1 MDDAHRSRMAP
12 ALHAL
17 NTGTVPDTFTHPGA
31 DRAAGALPTAPS
43 PRSRAGLLRLAPVL
57 TVAAFAVPIACGLVG
72 TLLPAFGYLPA
83 LGGERLG
90 LDAWRALL
98 HMPGFAT
105 SVQSTLLTGWA
116 ATVLSVLLA
125 FGVAGAL
132 HQRAGHR
139 RLGAL
144 LAPLLA
150 TPHAALAIGMAF
162 LLLPSGWL
170 VRWVSPWWT
179 GWTLPPDVATVG
191 HPSGWPLVLVLV
203 MKEVPFLLLVLASA
217 LQQVRAP
224 ALLAAARALGY
235 GPVQAWLKVVL
246 PQVYPQIRLPVYAV
260 LAFSLSVVDVAMVLG
275 PDNPPTLA
283 VQAVRWFG
291 APDLQ
296 MVFPAA
302 AAATLLLAVV
312 AASIGA
318 WRLAEVM
325 LRPLLR
331 LWLQR
336 GARSGALVPLARGGA
351 GLAALLAALALLA
364 LLGLLLWSVATPWR
378 FPDALP
384 PALTLQTWQR
394 QAMQLA
400 LPVWNTLASG
410 VASTLLALA
419 LVLACLENEARAA
432 LPHTAGP
439 ASGQTSRTGPARSLW
454 LLYVPLLV
462 PQVAFLFGL
471 QVLLVR
477 FGLDGTVGAVVWAHL
492 VFVLPYLFLAL
503 ADPWRAFDA
512 RYARAAASLGASP
525 WRVFWRI
532 KLPLLLHPLLVA
544 CAVAFAVSVAQYL
557 PTLFAG
563 AGRVATLTTEA
574 VTLSS
579 GADRR
584 VTGVWAVLQAL
595 LPLLAYALAA
605 GVPRLLQRQRQLRRR
620 A

>member
-1 MDDAHRSRMAP
+1 MPVSSAP
-12 ALHAL
+12 GLA
-17 NTGTVPDTFTHPGA
+17 TRRT
-31 DRAAGALPTAPS
+31 R
-43 PRSRAGLLRLAPVL
+43 PRGRLLRLAPVL
-57 TVAAFAVPIACGLVG
+57 TVAAFAMPIACGLIG

-83 LGGERLG
+83 LGGEHLG

-98 HMPGFAT
+98 HMPGFTT
-105 SVQSTLLTGWA
+105 SLQSTLVTGWA

-144 LAPLLA
+144 IAPLLA
-150 TPHAALAIGMAF
+150 TPHAALAIGLAF

-170 VRWVSPWWT
+170 VRWVSPGWS
-179 GWTLPPDVATVG
+179 GWTVPPDVATVG
-191 HPSGWPLVLVLV
+191 HPSGWPLVLALV
-203 MKEVPFLLLVLASA
+203 MKEVPFLLLMVASA

-224 ALLAAARALGY
+224 AQLAAARALGY
-235 GPVQAWLKVVL
+235 GPVQAWFKVVL
-246 PQVYPQIRLPVYAV
+246 PQIYPQIRLPVYAV
-260 LAFSLSVVDVAMVLG
+260 LAFSLSVVDVAIVLG
-275 PDNPPTLA
+275 PNNPSTLA
-283 VQAVRWFG
+283 VQAVRWFA
-291 APDLQ
+291 APDVR

-302 AAATLLLAVV
+302 AAATLLLGVVV
-312 AASIGA
+312 ASMGA
-318 WRLAEVM
+318 WRLAEIA
-325 LRPLLR
+325 LRPLLVR
-331 LWLQR
+331 WLER
-336 GARSGALVPLARGGA
+336 GARSGPGVPLARAGA
-351 GLAALLAALALLA
+351 GLAALLAVLALLA
-364 LLGLLLWSVATPWR
+364 LLGLLLWSVAAPWR

-394 QAMQLA
+394 QAAQLA
-400 LPVWNTLASG
+400 QPAWNTLGIG

-419 LVLACLENEARAA
+419 LVLACLENETRSA
-432 LPHTAGP
+432 LPHTAGH
-439 ASGQTSRTGPARSLW
+439 AGPARSLW

-471 QVLLVR
+471 QVLLVH

-503 ADPWRAFDA
+503 ADPWRAFDS
-512 RYARAAASLGASP
+512 RYTRAAASLGASP

-532 KLPLLLHPLLVA
+532 KLPLLLQPLLVA

-584 VTGVWAVLQAL
+584 VIGTWAVLQAL

-605 GVPRLLQRQRQLRRR
+605 GVPRLLQRRRQQRCR

>member
-1 MDDAHRSRMAP
+1 MAP

-17 NTGTVPDTFTHPGA
+17 KPGA
-31 DRAAGALPTAPS
+31 EPLDAGALRSRP
-43 PRSRAGLLRLAPVL
+43 PRSRASLLRLAPVL
-57 TVAAFAVPIACGLVG
+57 TVAAFALPIACGLVG

-83 LGGERLG
+83 LGGYQLG

-98 HMPGFAT
+98 GMPGFAT
-105 SVQSTLLTGWA
+105 SLQSTLLTGWA

-125 FGVAGAL
+125 LAVAGAL

-150 TPHAALAIGMAF
+150 MPHAALAIGMAF

-203 MKEVPFLLLVLASA
+203 MKEVPFLLLMVASA

-224 ALLAAARALGY
+224 AMLAAARAMGY

-246 PQVYPQIRLPVYAV
+246 PQIYPQIRLPVYAV

-291 APDLQ
+291 APDLR

-302 AAATLLLAVV
+302 AAATLLLGVV
-312 AASIGA
+312 VASIGV
-318 WRLAEVM
+318 WRLAEIA
-325 LRPLLR
+325 LRPLLQR
-331 LWLQR
+331 WLER
-336 GARSGALVPLARGGA
+336 GARSGALVPLARAGA
-351 GLAALLAALALLA
+351 GIGALLAMLALLA
-364 LLGLLLWSVATPWR
+364 LLGLLLWSVAAPWR

-394 QAMQLA
+394 QAAQLA
-400 LPVWNTLASG
+400 RPVWNTLAIG
-410 VASTLLALA
+410 LASTLLALA
-419 LVLACLENEARAA
+419 LVLACLENEVRAA
-432 LPHTAGP
+432 RPHSAGR
-439 ASGQTSRTGPARSLW
+439 STHRTGPARSLW

-503 ADPWRAFDA
+503 ADPWRAFDS

-532 KLPLLLHPLLVA
+532 KLPLLLAPLLGA

-584 VTGVWAVLQAL
+584 VIGTWAVLQAL
-595 LPLLAYALAA
+595 LPLLAYALAS
-605 GVPRLLQRQRQLRRR
+605 GVPRLLQRQRQRRR
-620 A
+620 KA

>member
-1 MDDAHRSRMAP
+1 MAP

-17 NTGTVPDTFTHPGA
+17 KTGAVPDAHAGVGTGTGTGV
-31 DRAAGALPTAPS
+31 LPTAP
-43 PRSRAGLLRLAPVL
+43 PRSRAHLLRLAPVL
-57 TVAAFAVPIACGLVG
+57 TVAAFALPIACGLVG

-98 HMPGFAT
+98 GMPGFAT

-116 ATVLSVLLA
+116 ATLLSVLLA
-125 FGVAGAL
+125 FGVASAL

-191 HPSGWPLVLVLV
+191 HPSGWPLVLALV
-203 MKEVPFLLLVLASA
+203 MKEVPFLLLMLASA

-224 ALLAAARALGY
+224 AQLAAARALGY

-246 PQVYPQIRLPVYAV
+246 PQIYPQIRLPVYAV

-283 VQAVRWFG
+283 VQAVRWFA
-291 APDLQ
+291 APDVR
-296 MVFPAA
+296 MVLPAA
-302 AAATLLLAVV
+302 AAATLLLGVV
-312 AASIGA
+312 AASIGS
-318 WRLAEVM
+318 WRLAEM
-325 LRPLLR
+325 ALRPLLR
-331 LWLQR
+331 WWLER
-336 GARSGALVPLARGGA
+336 GTRSGAFVPLARAGA
-351 GLAALLAALALLA
+351 GISALLAVLALLA
-364 LLGLLLWSVATPWR
+364 LLGLLLWSVAAPWR

-400 LPVWNTLASG
+400 RPAWNTLGIG
-410 VASTLLALA
+410 VASTLVA
-419 LVLACLENEARAA
+419 LVLVVACLENETRA
-432 LPHTAGP
+432 HTAGQ
-439 ASGQTSRTGPARSLW
+439 SSRTGPARSLW

-477 FGLDGTVGAVVWAHL
+477 FGLDGSLGAVVWAHL

-512 RYARAAASLGASP
+512 RYARAAASLGAHP

-532 KLPLLLHPLLVA
+532 KLPLLLQPLLVA

-584 VTGVWAVLQAL
+584 VIGTWAVLQAL

-605 GVPRLLQRQRQLRRR
+605 GIPRLLQRQRQLRRR